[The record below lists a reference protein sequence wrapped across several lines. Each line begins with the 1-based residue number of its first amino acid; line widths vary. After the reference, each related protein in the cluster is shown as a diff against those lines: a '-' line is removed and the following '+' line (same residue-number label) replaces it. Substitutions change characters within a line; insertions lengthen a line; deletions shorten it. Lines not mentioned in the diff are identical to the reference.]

1 MEQSVSKP
9 LNDFSK
15 VLSKVEQSSDK
26 TLQTYEQLFDFDH
39 KVLRILKVNTT

>member
-15 VLSKVEQSSDK
+15 VLPKVEQSSDK
-26 TLQTYEQLFDFDH
+26 TLQTYEQLFDH